1 MTLTEANSALRLYGL
16 KLDRVLAYEADSAG
30 EVGKNNVFR
39 YTVASDRMIHDIG
52 NWDLPIQE
60 VYEHVVENFT

>member
-1 MTLTEANSALRLYGL
+1 MTLSEANSALRLYGL
-16 KLDRVLAYEADSAG
+16 KMDRVLAYENEAG
-30 EVGKNNVFR
+30 ESVDGRVYR

-60 VYEHVVENFT
+60 VYEHVVEKFT